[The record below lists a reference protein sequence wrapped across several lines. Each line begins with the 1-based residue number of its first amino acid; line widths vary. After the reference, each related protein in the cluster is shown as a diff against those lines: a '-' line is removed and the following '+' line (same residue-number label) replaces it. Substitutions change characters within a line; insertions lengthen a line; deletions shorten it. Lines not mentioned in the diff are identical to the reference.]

1 MVDSQGQPDERP
13 FERMFYPVERIPFVE
28 WREFS
33 GAKPTVALVAAVTV
47 LAFVTGLSNL
57 SQPQLVVDGPL
68 GGVVPGTRVFVRF
81 GGVLFAFP
89 LALVTFGLSRRRR
102 IAWLAALV
110 LVPLLAVFPFL
121 TGRPTEIPL
130 FFLVVV
136 TVPFL
141 IANRREFDTS
151 LALSSLQIA
160 SLTSILGVVL
170 YGTIGSYGLREQFVE
185 LHNWGDAFYYVI
197 VTIATVGYGDITP
210 RTAEAELFSLS
221 VILLGT
227 GAFTVA
233 VGALIGPAIES
244 RMASAFGTMTAS
256 ELALLED
263 HVVVLGYGDVTE
275 SFLDQVDDGTDLV
288 VVTTD
293 TDAAARLSDAGIEVL
308 TDDPTDES
316 ALADA
321 RVDAARGVAVA
332 SDDDA
337 ANVLAVLATRNVNPD
352 VRIVAVANG
361 DTHVDKLETV
371 GADEVIDLRSIG
383 GRLLGATVLDSD
395 SSDDAGSPLDGLLG
409 STDRD
414 PPDGVTADPDDES
427 PTADPDDE
435 SPTTDPDGAES

>member
-1 MVDSQGQPDERP
+1 
-13 FERMFYPVERIPFVE
+13 MFYPVDRIPFVE

-33 GAKPTVALVAAVTV
+33 GAKPTVTLVAAVTV

-57 SQPQLVVDGPL
+57 SQPQAIVGGPL
-68 GGVVPGTRVFVRF
+68 GAVVPGARVFVRF
-81 GGVLFAFP
+81 AGVLLAFP

-102 IAWLAALV
+102 VAWVAAV
-110 LVPLLAVFPFL
+110 GLVPVFAVFPFL

-130 FFLVVV
+130 FLLVLT
-136 TVPFL
+136 TVPL
-141 IANRREFDTS
+141 LVANREEFDTA

-170 YGTIGSYGLREQFVE
+170 YGTVGSYGLRDQFFE
-185 LHNWGDAFYYVI
+185 LQGWGDAFYYVI

-221 VILLGT
+221 VILFGT

-275 SFLDQVDDGTDLV
+275 SFLDQVADGTDLV

-293 TDAAARLSDAGIEVL
+293 TDAAARLSDAGVEVL

-316 ALADA
+316 ALEDA
-321 RVDAARGVAVA
+321 RLDAARGVAVA

-337 ANVLAVLATRNVNPD
+337 TNVLAVLAARNVNPD

-361 DTHVDKLETV
+361 DTHVGKLDSV

-383 GRLLGATVLDSD
+383 GRILGATVLDSESDAD
-395 SSDDAGSPLDGLLG
+395 SGGDDLGLDGLLG
-409 STDRD
+409 PAAGDGGTAGD
-414 PPDGVTADPDDES
+414 PARRVPDDV
-427 PTADPDDE
+427 DP
-435 SPTTDPDGAES
+435 

>member
-1 MVDSQGQPDERP
+1 
-13 FERMFYPVERIPFVE
+13 MFYPVDRIPFVE

-57 SQPQLVVDGPL
+57 SQPQAIVGGPL
-68 GGVVPGTRVFVRF
+68 GAVVPGARVFVRF
-81 GGVLFAFP
+81 AGVLLAFP

-102 IAWLAALV
+102 VAWVAAV
-110 LVPLLAVFPFL
+110 GLVPVFAVFPFL

-130 FFLVVV
+130 FLLVLT
-136 TVPFL
+136 TVPL
-141 IANRREFDTS
+141 LVANREEFDTA

-170 YGTIGSYGLREQFVE
+170 YGTVGSYGLRDQFFE
-185 LHNWGDAFYYVI
+185 LQGWGDAFYYVI

-221 VILLGT
+221 VILFGT

-275 SFLDQVDDGTDLV
+275 SFLDQVADGTDLV

-293 TDAAARLSDAGIEVL
+293 TDAAARLSDAGVEVL

-316 ALADA
+316 ALEDA
-321 RVDAARGVAVA
+321 RLDAARGVAVA

-337 ANVLAVLATRNVNPD
+337 TNVLAVLAARNVNPD

-361 DTHVDKLETV
+361 DTHVGKLDSV

-383 GRLLGATVLDSD
+383 GRILGATVLDSESDAD
-395 SSDDAGSPLDGLLG
+395 SGGDDLGLDGLLG
-409 STDRD
+409 PAAGDGGTAGD
-414 PPDGVTADPDDES
+414 PARRVPDDV
-427 PTADPDDE
+427 DP
-435 SPTTDPDGAES
+435 